1 MTTHTDLSRD
11 MGRVE
16 GKQDAMG
23 ARLDKI
29 EELLERIDA
38 RLAKLE
44 AAEHQRKGAVAAL
57 MLFAGF
63 IGGLVAKFGAAV
75 FGGHS

>member
-29 EELLERIDA
+29 EDLLERIDS
-38 RLAKLE
+38 RLARLE
-44 AAEHQRKGAVAAL
+44 AAENKRKGAVGAL

-63 IGGLVAKFGAAV
+63 IGGLVAKFGALI
-75 FGGHS
+75 FGGH